1 MQFSAFLMLENYWS
15 VRIIVSFKSVGTCFL
30 AKVQNCVVCIRPHEL
45 PYDTLKHWPPMTY
58 RNNSAPTQE
67 AIATFADYLKTENNS
82 KQPRE
87 LQPWIPF
94 CEGRCAFCYFPVNCE
109 KQNVASYIEALKK
122 ALYFYSESRYVQ
134 SSDFNELYVGGGS
147 PSVLSEKQII
157 DVMDYC
163 RGNFNMT
170 EDCTTKFTACTFSLT
185 DKKIRLLASHEVD
198 QLDIGVQTFDDT
210 FRRNLM
216 LRDRSSDAKLK
227 LKAVKKNGLCLSIDL
242 LYNLPGQTVEQWKED
257 IRQALELEV
266 ESVDCYPLDLY
277 ADTPLAKRIATGELP
292 STGDYKK
299 ELEMYLEA
307 YEIFKENGYFPTCH
321 NRFSRIKED
330 LGKPSSEVV
339 GTGAGFF
346 MGHIGNFQYSDI
358 EDVRDYMTSVQQGSL
373 PLASLAT
380 LSREDKMRKAM
391 MLIYVRVRVD
401 RKDFRDE
408 FGKFPEEA
416 FPDTI
421 KSLKQK
427 GLIEV
432 TDEEIR
438 LSEKGDPWRFNIAWE
453 FFK

>member
-1 MQFSAFLMLENYWS
+1 
-15 VRIIVSFKSVGTCFL
+15 
-30 AKVQNCVVCIRPHEL
+30 VVCVSPLEL

-58 RNNSAPTQE
+58 RNSSAPTQE
-67 AIATFADYLKTENNS
+67 TIAAFADLLKTENHS

-94 CEGRCAFCYFPVNCE
+94 CEGKCSFCYFPINCE
-109 KQNVASYIEALKK
+109 KQNFSSYIEALKK
-122 ALYFYSESRYVQ
+122 ALRFYSESRYVQ

-147 PSVLSEKQII
+147 PSVLSEKQIA
-157 DVMDYC
+157 DVIDYC
-163 RGNFNMT
+163 RSNFNMT
-170 EDCTTKFTACTFSLT
+170 EDCTTKFTACTFDLT
-185 DKKIRLLASHEVD
+185 DKKIQLLASHEVD
-198 QLDIGVQTFDDT
+198 QLDVGVQTFNDA
-210 FRRNLM
+210 FRRNLL
-216 LRDRSSDAKLK
+216 LRDGSNDAKQKLK
-227 LKAVKKNGLCLSIDL
+227 LVRKKGLRLSIDL

-257 IRQALELEV
+257 IRQALGLEV

-277 ADTPLAKRIATGELP
+277 ADTTLAKRIAAGELP

-307 YEIFKENGYFPTCH
+307 YEIFRANGYFPTCH

-330 LGKPSSEVV
+330 LGEPSSEVV

-346 MGHIGNFQYSDI
+346 MGRIGSFQYSDT
-358 EDVRDYMTSVQQGSL
+358 EDVRDYMTSVQKGSL

-380 LSREDKMRKAM
+380 LSTEDEMRKAM
-391 MLIYVRVRVD
+391 MLIYVRVPVD
-401 RKDFRDE
+401 RERFKTT

-416 FPDTI
+416 FPDAL

-432 TDEEIR
+432 NDNKIR